1 MFKKIIL
8 FIALILPMSVMAQK
22 FGVVN
27 LEEVFTAMPESQS
40 MQTQLEQVSQKF
52 QAEFDKLQE
61 AVNQKY
67 TEFQSIANDTNTPD
81 AIKERRMQEIQ
92 DRQQKVEQF
101 RNTATQDLQ
110 RQQEQLMGPI
120 QARLTDAIKAVGQ
133 EGAFTFIFPNDPS
146 LVLYQGTDVVDVTAT
161 VKAKLGIK

>member
-27 LEEVFTAMPESQS
+27 LDEVFTAMPEAAE
-40 MQTQLEQVSQKF
+40 MQKQLEQVSQKF
-52 QAEFDKLQE
+52 QTEFDKLQE

-67 TEFQSIANDTNTPD
+67 TEYQNIANDTNTPD

-92 DRQQKVEQF
+92 ELANSVDKF
-101 RNTATQDLQ
+101 RNQAQQDIS
-110 RQQEQLMGPI
+110 RQQEQLAAPI
-120 QARLTDAIKAVGQ
+120 QQKITNAINAVGQ
-133 EGAFTFIFPNDPS
+133 ENGFTFIFPNEPG
-146 LVLYQGTDVVDVTAT
+146 LLLYQGTDVVDVTPMIR
-161 VKAKLGIK
+161 AKLGL

>member
-27 LEEVFTAMPESQS
+27 LDEVFTAMPETAE
-40 MQTQLEQVSQKF
+40 MQKQMEQISQKF

-67 TEFQSIANDTNTPD
+67 TEYQNIANDTNTPD

-92 DRQQKVEQF
+92 ELANNVDKF
-101 RNTATQDLQ
+101 RNQAQQDIA
-110 RQQEQLMGPI
+110 RQQEQLAAPI
-120 QARLTDAIKAVGQ
+120 QQKITDAINAVGQ
-133 EGAFTFIFPNDPS
+133 ENGFTFIFPNEPG
-146 LVLYQGTDVVDVTAT
+146 LLLYKGTDVVDVTPMIRT
-161 VKAKLGIK
+161 KLGL

>member
-8 FIALILPMSVMAQK
+8 FIARILPMSVMAQK

-27 LEEVFTAMPESQS
+27 LDEVFTAMPETAE
-40 MQTQLEQVSQKF
+40 MQKQMEQISQKF

-67 TEFQSIANDTNTPD
+67 TEYQNIANDTNTPD

-92 DRQQKVEQF
+92 ELANNVDKF
-101 RNTATQDLQ
+101 RNQAQQDIA
-110 RQQEQLMGPI
+110 RQQEQLAAPI
-120 QARLTDAIKAVGQ
+120 QQKITDAINAVGQ
-133 EGAFTFIFPNDPS
+133 ENGFTFIFPNEPG
-146 LVLYQGTDVVDVTAT
+146 LLLYKGTDVVDVTPMIRT
-161 VKAKLGIK
+161 KLGL

>member
-27 LEEVFTAMPESQS
+27 LDEVFTAMPETAE
-40 MQTQLEQVSQKF
+40 MQKQMEQISQKF

-67 TEFQSIANDTNTPD
+67 TEYQNIANDTNTPD

-92 DRQQKVEQF
+92 ELANNVDKF
-101 RNTATQDLQ
+101 RNQAQQDIA
-110 RQQEQLMGPI
+110 RQQEQLAAPI
-120 QARLTDAIKAVGQ
+120 QQKITDAINAVGQ
-133 EGAFTFIFPNDPS
+133 ENGFTFIFPNEPG
-146 LVLYQGTDVVDVTAT
+146 LLLYKGTDVVDVTPLIRT
-161 VKAKLGIK
+161 KLGL

>member
-92 DRQQKVEQF
+92 ELANNVEKF
-101 RNTATQDLQ
+101 RNQAQQDIA
-110 RQQEQLMGPI
+110 RQQEQLMAPI
-120 QARLTDAIKAVGQ
+120 QQKLTDAVTAVGQ
-133 EGAFTFIFPNDPS
+133 ENGFTFIFPNEPS
-146 LVLYQGTDVVDVTAT
+146 MLLYKGTDVVDVTPM
-161 VKAKLGIK
+161 VRAKLGL

>member
-27 LEEVFTAMPESQS
+27 LDEVFTAMPETAA
-40 MQTQLEQVSQKF
+40 MQTQMEQISQKF
-52 QAEFDKLQE
+52 QAEFDKLNE

-67 TEFQSIANDTNTPD
+67 TEYQNIANDTNTPD

-92 DRQQKVEQF
+92 ELANNVDKF
-101 RNTATQDLQ
+101 RNQAQQDIA
-110 RQQEQLMGPI
+110 RQQEQLAAPI
-120 QARLTDAIKAVGQ
+120 QQKITDAITAVGQ
-133 EGAFTFIFPNDPS
+133 ENGFTFIFPNEPG
-146 LVLYQGTDVVDVTAT
+146 LLLYKGTDVVDVTPMIR
-161 VKAKLGIK
+161 AKLGL